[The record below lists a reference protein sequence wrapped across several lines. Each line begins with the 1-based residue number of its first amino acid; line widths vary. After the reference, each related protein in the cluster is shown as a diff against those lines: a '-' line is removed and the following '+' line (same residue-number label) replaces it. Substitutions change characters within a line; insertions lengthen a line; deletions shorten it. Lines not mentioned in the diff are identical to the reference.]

1 MKKCLMLIMLLGFS
15 GVWVNN
21 VLAGLRSSSSSSIVQ
36 YFAAYEADNITAL
49 GDSNCRNVELIFKT
63 FALSVF
69 KYKNRYSSSLSLI
82 SVNHVTVVPY
92 VSLYNNMLNMQ
103 LKDKEALNVNGTVL
117 KVTFDSNF
125 DIKTKSLPDKVTV
138 YWDAY
143 YYGDLQCRYVVE
155 GSKISSS
162 IKVYSNSKHREIYK
176 ILKEAFELGGSSYF
190 ITVK

>member
-1 MKKCLMLIMLLGFS
+1 MLLGFS
-15 GVWVNN
+15 CVWANN
-21 VLAGLRSSSSSSIVQ
+21 VLAGSHSSSNIVQ
-36 YFAAYEADNITAL
+36 YFAAYEAGNITAL
-49 GDSNCRNVELIFKT
+49 GDSNCRNAELIFKT

-69 KYKNRYSSSLSLI
+69 KYKNKYSSSLGLI
-82 SVNHVTVVPY
+82 SVNHVSAVPY

-103 LKDKEALNVNGTVL
+103 LKDKEALNANGTVL

-162 IKVYSNSKHREIYK
+162 IEVYSNSKHREIYRV
-176 ILKEAFELGGSSYF
+176 LKEAFELGDSSYF